1 MKTNIFLQQL
11 AQRMDGDRKALSQ
24 AQDILRS
31 MIDRKLWKQMQS
43 TMELPLDFEQ
53 IETLL
58 EQYNVFFREI
68 TLSDGWWTRCTGY
81 LLGFTADDH
90 TPLLLVP
97 GFTDYTFTHPKT
109 GRQMSA
115 SKSADMLEKEA
126 IIACL
131 PLTEEKLTVKE
142 LIRYAMNSLCKYDLF
157 YSLMACIGVIL
168 LTMFT
173 PYVCKL
179 IFSEVIP
186 SGDAAQIVP
195 IATLLFSAAVGLT
208 MVQIA
213 RNLVVVRIKDKV
225 EYALQTA
232 MMSRLLQLPASF
244 AKAFTPGDL
253 SNRLLSL
260 SRVSS
265 SLTASFLSTLLTFL
279 FSAIMFVQFFVYGG
293 PLLFTGII
301 VITLQLVAIMLEYYY
316 TKKVQLNVN
325 DSSSRLIGTLFS
337 LFSGIQKIKTSG
349 AEFRA
354 FLQWAKAYAPS
365 EQFSSRQPLANF
377 YVTSVSYCLKFLP
390 MIVTMGAAWHY
401 GLSLSDYIAYCAVL
415 GLVCNAV
422 LQLQGI
428 TKMVARLL
436 PETRLCRPLFTA
448 KTETKEDANVVKSI
462 SGRMDVR
469 GLKFRYAD
477 DMPLL
482 FDGLDLSINSGDY
495 VALVGASGCGK
506 STLMRLMLGLE
517 HPLAGSVFYDQYDL
531 SDINLRSLRQHCI
544 GICMQDGQ
552 LVEGTIRDNI
562 IFNSPL
568 LTDDDAWEAARL
580 AALDGDIRNM
590 PLGMDTPIT
599 TDGKGVSGGQ
609 RQRILIARALV
620 RKPKVLFLDE
630 ATSALD
636 NISQHTVIENLAKLK
651 CTRIVIAHRLSTI
664 QHCNRIIV
672 LKDGRVAAD
681 GNFRELQARGFFR
694 LLVGLLLCML
704 PLGSRGQATLTLDEV
719 IRLSQDSAITAFQ
732 SQQEYRSRQASYDA
746 FEALRKPQLSLKVVP
761 NYSRIVSDP
770 SRDYVYL
777 RNFDILSTSAQ
788 LRLSQKVLPFG
799 GEAFVGTQA
808 IWSEFFRE
816 EASGHPR
823 QFVASP
829 LLVGYSHSLLG
840 YNPFR
845 WEKKVEDQRLEVARR
860 QHAHNLRCIA
870 EEAAVRY
877 FRLARQ
883 QRMLQ
888 MRLDEL
894 RMNDTL
900 LAIAREKASIAIV
913 SLAELRSIEVQQQ
926 NAANLLE
933 VTRQDE
939 LKARIELASLLRMKQ
954 IPDSIP
960 LLAIPELPPPVG
972 YTPEEAAMLARN
984 NSPAYQQRLAELTEA
999 RHQEDKASKERGIN
1013 VGLDINLGLQ
1023 QVNTT
1028 LGSAYKNQQL
1038 YALGAVQVT
1047 IPLADHGAAQK
1058 RHGAAM
1064 AWVERQQ
1071 SALSEEERLL
1081 TEDATVTLHRLNT
1094 SRMLLESTRQ
1104 TVDLAE
1110 EVFNDAADN
1119 YANGICDIN
1128 TYTLAQTRWS
1138 MAYTNYLTVL
1148 EEFWTTH
1155 YHLQTLINNE

>member
-1 MKTNIFLQQL
+1 MKTNIFLLQL
-11 AQRMDGDRKALSQ
+11 VQRMDGDRQ
-24 AQDILRS
+24 AVSRAQGILRA
-31 MIDRKLWKQMQS
+31 MIDRRLWKQMQS
-43 TMELPLDFEQ
+43 DLELPQDFEQ
-53 IETLL
+53 IEMLL
-58 EQYNVFFREI
+58 EQNNVFFREI
-68 TLSDGWWTRCTGY
+68 TLSDGWWARCTGY
-81 LLGFTADDH
+81 ILGFTAADN
-90 TPLLLVP
+90 TPVILEP

-115 SKSADMLEKEA
+115 SKSADLLKKEA
-126 IIACL
+126 VIACL
-131 PLTEEKLTVKE
+131 PLTEEKLTVRE
-142 LIRYAMNSLCKYDLF
+142 LMRYAMYSLCKYDLI

-173 PYVCKL
+173 PYVTKM

-186 SGDAAQIVP
+186 SGDTDQIVP
-195 IATLLFSAAVGLT
+195 IATLLFSAGVGLT

-225 EYALQTA
+225 EYTLQTA
-232 MMSRLLQLPASF
+232 LMSRLLLLPATF

-279 FSAIMFVQFFVYGG
+279 FSAMMFVQFFIYGG
-293 PLLFTGII
+293 KLLYTGIT
-301 VITLQLVAIMLEYYY
+301 VITLQIVAIVLEHYY
-316 TKKVQLNVN
+316 TRKVQISVN
-325 DSSSRLIGTLFS
+325 DSSSHLIGTLFS
-337 LFSGIQKIKTSG
+337 LFSGIQKIKTCG

-354 FLQWAKAYAPS
+354 FHQWAKAYAPS
-365 EQFSSRQPLANF
+365 EMYSSRQPLACF
-377 YVTSVSYCLKFLP
+377 YVTSISYCLKFLP
-390 MIVTMGAAWHY
+390 MIVTMWAAWHY

-415 GLVCNAV
+415 GLVCSAI
-422 LQLQGI
+422 LQLQTI
-428 TKMVARLL
+428 TRLVARLL
-436 PETRLCRPLFTA
+436 PEMQLCRPIFTA
-448 KTETKEDANVVKSI
+448 KTETKAEANVVKSI
-462 SGRMDVR
+462 TGRVDIR

-482 FDGLDLSINSGDY
+482 FDGLNLTINSGDY

-517 HPLAGSVFYDQYDL
+517 HAQGGAIFYDQYDL
-531 SDINLRSLRQHCI
+531 NDINLRSLRQHCI

-562 IFNSPL
+562 IFNSPQL
-568 LTDDDAWEAARL
+568 ADDDAWEAARL
-580 AALDGDIRNM
+580 AALDGDIRHM

-609 RQRILIARALV
+609 RHRILIARALV

-636 NISQHTVIENLAKLK
+636 NISQHIVTQNLANLK
-651 CTRIVIAHRLSTI
+651 CTRVVIAHRLSTI
-664 QHCNRIIV
+664 QQCNRIIV
-672 LKDGRVAAD
+672 LKNGRVEAD

-694 LLVGLLLCML
+694 LLVGLLLCLL
-704 PLGSRGQATLTLDEV
+704 PLGSRGQAALTLDEV
-719 IRLSQDSAITAFQ
+719 IKLSQDSAITAFQ
-732 SQQEYRSRQASYDA
+732 SQQEYRSRQASYEA
-746 FEALRKPQLSLKVVP
+746 FEALRKPQLSLRVVP

-799 GEAFVGTQA
+799 GEAYVGTQA

-840 YNPFR
+840 YNPFL
-845 WEKKVEDQRLEVARR
+845 WEKRVEDQRLEAARQ
-860 QHAHNLRCIA
+860 QHAYNLRCIA

-913 SLAELRSIEVQQQ
+913 TLAELRSIEVQQQ

-939 LKARIELASLLRMKQ
+939 LKARTELASLLRMKQ
-954 IPDSIP
+954 IPDNIP
-960 LLAIPELPPPVG
+960 LLAIPELPPPVS

-999 RHQEDKASKERGIN
+999 RHQEDKAGKERGIN

-1023 QVNTT
+1023 QVNNT
-1028 LGSAYKNQQL
+1028 LGSAYRNQQL

-1047 IPLADHGAAQK
+1047 IPLVDHGAAQK
-1058 RHGAAM
+1058 RYGAAT

-1071 SALSEEERLL
+1071 LALSEEERQL
-1081 TEDATVTLHRLNT
+1081 TEDATVTLHRLHS

-1104 TVDLAE
+1104 TVDLAA
-1110 EVFNDAADN
+1110 EVFNETADN

-1128 TYTLAQTRWS
+1128 TYTLAQTRWAT
-1138 MAYTNYLTVL
+1138 AYTNYLTVL